1 MLKGIF
7 IALFCSVLLFLIH
20 FIILSLLKKERR
32 YPSPVHQLL
41 DITRLLIKTCANLL
55 VVYTL
60 LFFLIPD
67 DFFSNLMIN
76 YLGSLKIFSF
86 FYGVFLYIC
95 LSFLYLIFYFIVDR
109 SVSATIMIK
118 IEGSPEKG
126 LTLKEIE
133 EVYNIDK
140 KYLDELKGMLQG
152 GFITNPVAAGL
163 VPAIGGYFTNTVKGR
178 LYARV
183 ARFLKGYF
191 KLGPGG

>member
-7 IALFCSVLLFLIH
+7 IALFCNVLLFLIH

-67 DFFSNLMIN
+67 DFFSNLTIN

-86 FYGVFLYIC
+86 FYGVFLYVC
-95 LSFLYLIFYFIVDR
+95 LFFLYLIFYFIVDR
-109 SVSATIMIK
+109 SVSATIMI
-118 IEGSPEKG
+118 
-126 LTLKEIE
+126 EIE
-133 EVYNIDK
+133 SSPDKRLTSEQIEKIYNIDK
-140 KYLDELKGMLQG
+140 KYLAELEGMLQG
-152 GFITNPVAAGL
+152 RFITEIA
-163 VPAIGGYFTNTVKGR
+163 GYFSNTAKGR
-178 LYARV
+178 LYAHL
-183 ARFLKGYF
+183 AKFLKKYF